1 MKAEENRA
9 VSAVPQDSPRKW
21 PRKIVKI
28 VGNILFFLFMIL
40 VALLLFFL
48 VQSRATG
55 RAPEIAGHYVLVV
68 LSGSMFPRFN
78 TGSAAFVKPVDA
90 AEIKQGDIITFKG
103 FAGSDLFTTHR
114 VIGIKQSAN
123 GPVFTTKGDANHAK
137 DPDPVPGKDLIG
149 RVSFTVPCLGYF
161 INFSQTKYGLLFF
174 IIVPGL
180 LLVFSECRNL
190 YKNSSKSKSKPD
202 TPAQA
207 AGKE

>member
-123 GPVFTTKGDANHAK
+123 GPVFTTKGDANHARAGSGAGQR
-137 DPDPVPGKDLIG
+137 PDRQGQFYRSL
-149 RVSFTVPCLGYF
+149 
-161 INFSQTKYGLLFF
+161 
-174 IIVPGL
+174 PGL
-180 LLVFSECRNL
+180 FHKFFADKIRIAVFHHCAGPSACFFRMQ
-190 YKNSSKSKSKPD
+190 KSV
-202 TPAQA
+202 
-207 AGKE
+207 